1 MDIRNVS
8 VDDFVGWPDDPP
20 DYADHLSSLIEKGQL
35 QGGWL
40 HLLYEGDTPVARIGY
55 RLAPTISEPECSG
68 SFPATSS
75 TPLPANAP
83 KTSNSFKRSSPPRSP
98 EDLPDDVTV
107 LSARLFQAKHADAP
121 SRAAE
126 LEQIGF
132 TINTEKFGYHWQG
145 RDAGAPRP
153 GVEFVTID
161 QYGVDAFTD
170 LAGRVV
176 EGGLDREM
184 DFYQAHM
191 NRRHWANEMMKY
203 MGNRDDLR
211 VVGTVDGDTFGF
223 FCLSEFRT
231 PTEATVA
238 YIGVVPEHRGNGY
251 SDDLL
256 RQATIVA
263 QRAGFT
269 SILSDV
275 DVQNHPMRNAMMRNG
290 HDEDPEW
297 HYWEYQAPLDS
308 LRANI

>member
-1 MDIRNVS
+1 MDIRNAS
-8 VDDFVGWPDDPP
+8 IDDFVGWPDDPP
-20 DYADHLSSLIEKGQL
+20 DYVDHLSSLIEKGQL

-55 RLAPTISEPECSG
+55 RLAPTISEPEWLGQLPSHQLYAIAREG
-68 SFPATSS
+68 TQGIKQFQAFIAAT
-75 TPLPANAP
+75 L
-83 KTSNSFKRSSPPRSP
+83 P

-107 LSARLFQAKHADAP
+107 LYARLFQAKHADAP

-126 LEQIGF
+126 LERIGF
-132 TINTEKFGYHWQG
+132 TINTEKFGYHWPG

-256 RQATIVA
+256 RHANQVA

-275 DVQNHPMRNAMMRNG
+275 DKQNHPMRNAMVRNG

-297 HYWEYQAPLDS
+297 HYWEYQAPLES
-308 LRANI
+308 LRANS